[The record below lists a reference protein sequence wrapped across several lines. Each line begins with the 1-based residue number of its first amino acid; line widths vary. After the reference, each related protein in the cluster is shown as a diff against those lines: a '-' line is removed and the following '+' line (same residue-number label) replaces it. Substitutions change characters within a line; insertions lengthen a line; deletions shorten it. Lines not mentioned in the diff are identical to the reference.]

1 LGKAERSSGIA
12 FRTAAARA
20 DRFGRSTLFLYLQ
33 GMPMTLTPQREP
45 ISDGAR
51 RVARTA
57 VAAGLVAALCAAG
70 PIPLAYSADGP
81 SPNSTAPADG
91 TVKSANAKLGSD
103 DADLLAEAKADGD
116 KNVTMMIATAPGQ
129 TEQVAAKLDAVKG
142 GSVGRTYDKLGYVR
156 ATVPTAKADS
166 AIAAAAKLSSVHG
179 IDLREEIPLDDPSA
193 SGSAKPASAT
203 ASYPAPGRK
212 TPAENPYNPS
222 FETGAVDF
230 VRDHPKA
237 DGRGVT
243 IGILDSGVDLGHPAL
258 QKTTTGERKI
268 VDWVTATDPIVDGDA
283 TWRPMVTSVSGP
295 AFTYGGRTWT
305 APAGSYQV
313 SMFSEAATAGG
324 DAKGD
329 ANRDG
334 DTTDKWG
341 VLYDAAAGT
350 VRVDLNNNL
359 DFSDDA
365 PMKPYKDGY
374 QIGYFGTDDPST
386 DVVERQ
392 PFVVQIRK
400 DVPMDPFGGDWV
412 GKKADFV
419 NIGVIESEHGT
430 HVAGITSANGLFG
443 GRMNGAAPGAKIVS
457 SRACTW
463 TGGCTNVALT
473 EGMIDLV
480 VNRGVDIVNMSIGSL
495 PALNDGNNAR
505 AELYTRLID
514 TYGVQLVISAGNS
527 GPGANTIGDPGLA
540 DKVISVGAGI
550 SRATWAANYGSAVE
564 KKYAMMPF
572 SSRGP
577 REDGGFTPTLVAPG
591 AAINTTQTWLP
602 GAPVAEAGY
611 SLPAGYSM
619 LQGTSMASP
628 QATGASALLLS
639 AAKQKGIELEPAD
652 LRTALTSTAHH
663 IKGVQAYEEGA
674 GRIDIVDAWD
684 AIRDGAS
691 AHDYTVKA
699 PVDTAIDQALKTPG
713 FGTGLYD
720 REGGLKAGDKKTY
733 DVTITRTSGTAKA
746 VRHDLRFENNAGD
759 TFRIVGSDEVELPL
773 NQPVTVKV
781 RAHPRS
787 AGLKSAIL
795 EVDDPRTEGVDK
807 QILTTVVVSEPVKYT
822 YSASNTV
829 QRNSTQSYFVTV
841 PAGATSLEVAI
852 GGLKDKSQTRFIAI
866 HPYGVPVDNT
876 STPNCYNNYLD
887 GNGCKP
893 DARSYANPQAGV
905 WEIEVE
911 SRRTSPLLDNPYKL
925 DVAVYG
931 AVFDPE
937 TVTVPEAKVN
947 APAAVSWKVT
957 NKLAAIDGKPAGGP
971 LGSSKTARPAI
982 KEGETQTTTVEVPAG
997 AKSLDVAIG
1006 NVSDATADLDL
1017 TVYDASGAVVGQS
1030 ADGDSEEA
1038 VSVASPAAGTYTIE
1052 VAGYS
1057 VPSGSTAY
1065 DYRDVFFA
1073 SSLGTVSVDGSTPVK
1088 LGTGDSATV
1097 SASVTAAAA
1106 APAGREFF
1114 GQVQLVNSRG
1124 TVAGIGNVK
1133 IEKVTP

>member
-1 LGKAERSSGIA
+1 
-12 FRTAAARA
+12 
-20 DRFGRSTLFLYLQ
+20 
-33 GMPMTLTPQREP
+33 MTLTPQRDHET
-45 ISDGAR
+45 GAR
-51 RVARTA
+51 RVARIA
-57 VAAGLVAALCAAG
+57 VAAGLVAALSAAG
-70 PIPLAYSADGP
+70 PIPMAFSAGNDSG
-81 SPNSTAPADG
+81 AADPG
-91 TVKSANAKLGSD
+91 AKSATAKLGSD
-103 DADLLAEAKADGD
+103 DAGLLAEAKAAGD
-116 KNVTMMIATAPGQ
+116 KNVTMMVATAPGQ
-129 TEQVAAKLDAVKG
+129 TEQVAEKLDAVKG

-156 ATVPTAKADS
+156 ATVPTSKADS

-179 IDLREEIPLDDPSA
+179 IDLRQDIPLDDPTPSA
-193 SGSAKPASAT
+193 DRAKGAASAT
-203 ASYPAPGRK
+203 TATTYPAPGKK

-230 VRDHPKA
+230 VEDHPKA

-268 VDWVTATDPIVDGDA
+268 VDWVTATDPILDSDA
-283 TWRPMVTSVSGP
+283 TWRPMVSSVSGP
-295 AFTYGGRTWT
+295 AFTYGGKSWT
-305 APAGSYQV
+305 APAGSYQI
-313 SMFSEAATAGG
+313 SLFRESATTGG

-334 DTTDKWG
+334 DTTDTWG

-350 VRVDLNNNL
+350 VRVDLNNNY
-359 DFSDDA
+359 DFADDE
-365 PMKPYKDGY
+365 PMKPYKDGF
-374 QIGYFGTDDPST
+374 QIGYFGTDNPST

-392 PFVVQIRK
+392 PFVVEIRK

-430 HVAGITSANGLFG
+430 HVAGITAANSLFG

-480 VNRGVDIVNMSIGSL
+480 VNRGVDIVNMSIGGL

-540 DKVISVGAGI
+540 DKVISVGASI
-550 SRATWAANYGSAVE
+550 SKETWASNYGSQVE
-564 KKYAMMPF
+564 KSYAMLPF

-577 REDGGFTPTLVAPG
+577 REDGGFTPTLSAPG
-591 AAINTTQTWLP
+591 ASINTTQTWLP
-602 GAPVAEAGY
+602 GSPVAEAGY

-628 QATGASALLLS
+628 QAAGASALLLS
-639 AAKQKGIELEPAD
+639 AAKRKGMELTPAT
-652 LRTALTSTAHH
+652 LRTALTSTADH
-663 IKGVQAYEEGA
+663 ISGVQAYAEGA
-674 GRIDIVDAWD
+674 GLIDIVDAWD
-684 AIRDGAS
+684 AIKDGAT

-699 PVDTAIDQALKTPG
+699 PVDTAIDYALKTPG

-720 REGGLKAGDKKTY
+720 REGGLKAGVKKSYEIT
-733 DVTITRTSGTAKA
+733 VTRTSGADKA
-746 VRHDLRFENNAGD
+746 IRHELNFENNAAG
-759 TFRIVGSDEVELPL
+759 TFRIVGKDEISLGL
-773 NQPVTVKV
+773 NKPVTVKV
-781 RAHPRS
+781 TAQSPT

-807 QILTTVVVSEPVKYT
+807 QILTTVVVSAPLKYT
-822 YSASNTV
+822 FSASNTV
-829 QRNSTQSYFVTV
+829 QRNSSKSYFVTV
-841 PAGATSLEVAI
+841 PEGARSLEVAI
-852 GGLKDKSQTRFIAI
+852 GGLKGKSQTRFIAI
-866 HPYGVPVDNT
+866 HPYGVPVDST

-887 GNGCKP
+887 GNGCRP
-893 DARSYANPQAGV
+893 DVRAYADPQPGV

-925 DVAVYG
+925 DVTVLG
-931 AVFDPE
+931 AAFDPE
-937 TVTVPEAKVN
+937 VVTVPEAKVGT
-947 APAAVSWKVT
+947 PADASWKVT
-957 NKLAAIDGKPAGGP
+957 NGFAAIDGKLVGGP
-971 LGSSKTARPAI
+971 LGSSKTARPSI

-1006 NVSDATADLDL
+1006 KPSDASADLDL
-1017 TVYDASGAVVGQS
+1017 TVFDASGKQVGQS

-1038 VSVASPAAGTYTIE
+1038 VSVANPAAGTYTIE
-1052 VAGYS
+1052 VVGYA
-1057 VPSGSTAY
+1057 VPAGSTEY
-1065 DYRDVFFA
+1065 DYRDVFF
-1073 SSLGTVSVDGSTPVK
+1073 SSALGTVSVDESTPVK
-1088 LGTGDSATV
+1088 LGTGQSANV
-1097 SASVTAAAA
+1097 AASVTAAAP
-1106 APAGREFF
+1106 APEGREFF
-1114 GQVQLVNSRG
+1114 GQVQLVNARG
-1124 TVAGIGNVK
+1124 SVAGIGSVK

>member
-1 LGKAERSSGIA
+1 
-12 FRTAAARA
+12 
-20 DRFGRSTLFLYLQ
+20 
-33 GMPMTLTPQREP
+33 MPMTLTPQRDP
-45 ISDGAR
+45 ISGAR
-51 RVARTA
+51 RVARIA
-57 VAAGLVAALCAAG
+57 VAAGLVAALSAAG
-70 PIPLAYSADGP
+70 PIPMAFSAGE
-81 SPNSTAPADG
+81 TPAAADPA
-91 TVKSANAKLGSD
+91 VKSAADKLGSD
-103 DADLLAEAKADGD
+103 DADALAEAKAEGD
-116 KNVTMMIATAPGQ
+116 KNVTMMIATAPGR
-129 TEQVAAKLDAVKG
+129 TEQVAEELDAVKG
-142 GSVGRTYDKLGYVR
+142 GFVGRTYDKLGYVR

-179 IDLREEIPLDDPSA
+179 IDLRQEIPLDDPTPGADTAKGAA
-193 SGSAKPASAT
+193 STGT
-203 ASYPAPGRK
+203 ASYPAPDAK
-212 TPAENPYNPS
+212 TPARNPYNPS

-230 VRDHPKA
+230 VKEHPKA
-237 DGRGVT
+237 DGRGIT

-283 TWRPMVTSVSGP
+283 TWRPMLTSVSGP
-295 AFTYGGRTWT
+295 SFTFGGKTWT

-313 SMFSEAATAGG
+313 NLFRESATTGG

-334 DTTDKWG
+334 DTTDTWG

-350 VRVDLNNNL
+350 VRVDLNNNF
-359 DFSDDA
+359 DFSDDT
-365 PMKPYKDGY
+365 PMKPYKDGF
-374 QIGYFGTDDPST
+374 QVGYFGTDDPST

-392 PFVVQIRK
+392 PFVVEVRK
-400 DVPMDPFGGDWV
+400 DVVYNSSGA
-412 GKKADFV
+412 KADFV

-457 SRACTW
+457 SRACSW
-463 TGGCTNVALT
+463 SGGCTNVALT

-480 VNRGVDIVNMSIGSL
+480 TKRGVDIVNMSIGGL

-527 GPGANTIGDPGLA
+527 GPGVNTIGDPGLA
-540 DKVISVGAGI
+540 DKVISVGAAI
-550 SRATWAANYGSAVE
+550 SKQTWASNYGSVVE

-577 REDGGFTPTLVAPG
+577 REDGGFTPTLSAPG
-591 AAINTTQTWLP
+591 ASINTTQTWLP
-602 GAPVAEAGY
+602 GSPVAEAGY

-628 QATGASALLLS
+628 QAAGASALLLS
-639 AAKQKGIELEPAD
+639 AAKQKGIELKPAT
-652 LRTALTSTAHH
+652 LRTALTSTADH

-674 GRIDIVDAWD
+674 GLINIGDAWD
-684 AIRDGAS
+684 AIRDGAT
-691 AHDYTVKA
+691 AHEYTIKA
-699 PVDTAIDQALKTPG
+699 PVDTAIDQFLKTPG

-720 REGGLKAGDKKTY
+720 RESGLKSGQKKTY
-733 DVTITRTSGTAKA
+733 EVTITRTSGADRA
-746 VRHDLRFENNAGD
+746 IRHELHFANNAGD
-759 TFRIVGSDEVELPL
+759 TFRLVGSDEVKLPL

-781 RAHPRS
+781 QAAPRS
-787 AGLKSAIL
+787 AGVKSAIL
-795 EVDDPRTEGVDK
+795 EVDDPKTEGLDK
-807 QILTTVVVSEPVKYT
+807 QVLTTVVVSAPVKFT
-822 YSASNTV
+822 YSAAGSV
-829 QRNSTQSYFVTV
+829 QRNSTKSYFVTV
-841 PAGATSLEVAI
+841 PEGAKSLEVAI
-852 GGLKDKSQTRFIAI
+852 GGLKGKSQTRFIAI
-866 HPYGVPVDNT
+866 HPYGTPVDNT
-876 STPNCYNNYLD
+876 STPFCYNNYLD

-893 DARSYANPQAGV
+893 DVRSYADPQAGV

-925 DVAVYG
+925 DVAVLG
-931 AVFDPE
+931 AAFDPE
-937 TVTVPEAKVN
+937 TVTVPEAKVGT
-947 APAAVSWKVT
+947 PADASWKVT
-957 NKLAAIDGKPAGGP
+957 NNYAALDGKLVGGP
-971 LGSSKTARPAI
+971 LGSSKTARPTI

-1006 NVSDATADLDL
+1006 GVSDAAADLDL
-1017 TVYDASGAVVGQS
+1017 TVKDKSGTVVGQS

-1065 DYRDVFFA
+1065 DYQDVFF
-1073 SSLGTVSVDGSTPVK
+1073 SSALGTVTVDESAPVK
-1088 LGTGDSATV
+1088 LVTGQSATV
-1097 SASVTAAAA
+1097 SGSVTAAAA
-1106 APAGREFF
+1106 APEGREFF
-1114 GQVQLVNSRG
+1114 GQVQLVNARG
-1124 TVAGIGNVK
+1124 TVAGIGSVK

>member
-1 LGKAERSSGIA
+1 MTHTPER
-12 FRTAAARA
+12 
-20 DRFGRSTLFLYLQ
+20 D
-33 GMPMTLTPQREP
+33 P
-45 ISDGAR
+45 ISGPRRLAR
-51 RVARTA
+51 IA
-57 VAAGLVAALCAAG
+57 VAVGVVAALSAAG
-70 PIPLAYSADGP
+70 PIPLALATDAPHATAADPG
-81 SPNSTAPADG
+81 
-91 TVKSANAKLGSD
+91 VKSAHDKLGSD

-129 TEQVAAKLDAVKG
+129 TEQVAGELDAVKG
-142 GSVGRTYDKLGYVR
+142 GSVGRTYDKIGYVR
-156 ATVPTAKADS
+156 ATVPTAKAD
-166 AIAAAAKLSSVHG
+166 AVIKAAAKLSSVHA
-179 IDLREEIPLDDPSA
+179 IDLRQEIQLDDPTPSA
-193 SGSAKPASAT
+193 DTAQGAKSTGSAAT
-203 ASYPAPGRK
+203 YSGPGK
-212 TPAENPYNPS
+212 DTPARNPYNPS

-268 VDWVTATDPIVDGDA
+268 VDWVTATDPILDSDA
-283 TWRPMVTSVSGP
+283 TWRPQVTPVSGSS
-295 AFTYGGRTWT
+295 FTYNGRTWT

-313 SMFSEAATAGG
+313 SLFRESYTAGG
-324 DAKGD
+324 DAAGD

-334 DTTDKWG
+334 DTTDVWG
-341 VLYDAAAGT
+341 LLYDPVAGT
-350 VRVDLNNNL
+350 VRVDLNNNF
-359 DFSDDA
+359 DFTDDT
-365 PMKPYKDGY
+365 PMKPYKEGY
-374 QIGYFGTDDPST
+374 QVGYFGTDDPAT

-400 DVPMDPFGGDWV
+400 DVPMDPYGGTWV

-430 HVAGITSANGLFG
+430 HVAGITAANGLFG
-443 GRMNGAAPGAKIVS
+443 GKMNGAAPGAKIVS

-480 VNRGVDIVNMSIGSL
+480 ANRGVDIVNMSIGGL

-540 DKVISVGAGI
+540 DKVISVGAAI
-550 SRATWAANYGSAVE
+550 SKETWASNYGSAVE

-577 REDGGFTPTLVAPG
+577 REDGGFTPTLSAPG
-591 AAINTTQTWLP
+591 ASINSTQTWLP
-602 GAPVAEAGY
+602 GSPVAEAGY
-611 SLPAGYSM
+611 KLPAGYSM

-628 QATGASALLLS
+628 QAAGASALLLS
-639 AAKQKGIELEPAD
+639 AAKQKGIDLTPAT
-652 LRTALTSTAHH
+652 LRTALTSTADH
-663 IKGVQAYEEGA
+663 IPGTQAYEEGA
-674 GRIDIVDAWD
+674 GLIDIVDAWD
-684 AIRDGAS
+684 AIRDDAT

-699 PVDTAIDQALKTPG
+699 PVDTAIDFALKTPG

-720 REGGLKAGDKKTY
+720 REGGLKAGEKKTY
-733 DVTITRTSGTAKA
+733 DVTVTRTSGPDRAI
-746 VRHDLRFENNAGD
+746 RHELNFENNAGD
-759 TFRIVGSDEVELPL
+759 TFRIVGDDVVKLPL

-781 RAHPRS
+781 QAAPRS

-795 EVDDPRTEGVDK
+795 EVDDPGTEGIDK
-807 QILTTVVVSEPVKYT
+807 QILTTVVVATPVNHT
-822 YSASNTV
+822 FSASGSV
-829 QRNSTQSYFVTV
+829 QRNSTRSYFLNV
-841 PAGATSLEVAI
+841 PAGAKSLEVAI

-866 HPYGVPVDNT
+866 HPYGTPVDTT
-876 STPNCYNNYLD
+876 STPNCYNNYFD
-887 GNGCKP
+887 GNGCRP
-893 DARSYANPQAGV
+893 DVRAYADPQPGV
-905 WEIEVE
+905 WEVEVE
-911 SRRTSPLLDNPYKL
+911 ARRTSPLLDNPYTL
-925 DVAVYG
+925 EATVLG
-931 AVFDPE
+931 AAFDPQ
-937 TVTVPEAKVN
+937 TVTVPEAKVGT
-947 APAAVSWKVT
+947 PATASWKVT
-957 NKLAAIDGKPAGGP
+957 NAYAALDGKLVGGP
-971 LGSSKTARPAI
+971 LGSSKTARPSI
-982 KEGETQTTTVEVPAG
+982 KEGETQTTTVTVPAG

-1006 NVSDATADLDL
+1006 GVSDTAADLDL
-1017 TVYDASGAVVGQS
+1017 TVYDESGKRVAQS

-1038 VSVASPAAGTYTIE
+1038 VSIPNPAAGTYRIE

-1057 VPSGSTAY
+1057 VPSGSTDY
-1065 DYRDVFFA
+1065 DYRDVFF
-1073 SSLGTVSVDGSTPVK
+1073 SSALGTVTVDDSSAVK

-1097 SASVTAAAA
+1097 SGQVTAAAE

-1114 GQVQLVNSRG
+1114 GRVQLVNARG
-1124 TVAGIGNVK
+1124 TVAGIGSVK

>member
-1 LGKAERSSGIA
+1 MTHTPERDPIPGH
-12 FRTAAARA
+12 RRLARI
-20 DRFGRSTLFLYLQ
+20 GL
-33 GMPMTLTPQREP
+33 
-45 ISDGAR
+45 
-51 RVARTA
+51 A
-57 VAAGLVAALCAAG
+57 VGVVAALCATG
-70 PIPLAYSADGP
+70 PIPLALAAD
-81 SPNSTAPADG
+81 APPAAATDPG
-91 TVKSANAKLGSD
+91 VKSAHDKLGSD

-116 KNVTMMIATAPGQ
+116 KNVTMMIATAPGK
-129 TEQVAAKLDAVKG
+129 TEQVTEELHAVKG

-166 AIAAAAKLSSVHG
+166 AIAAAAKLSSVHA
-179 IDLREEIPLDDPSA
+179 IDLRQEIALDDPTPNA
-193 SGSAKPASAT
+193 DTAKSAT
-203 ASYPAPGRK
+203 ATKTYPGPGK
-212 TPAENPYNPS
+212 DTPAENPYNPS

-230 VRDHPKA
+230 VDEHPKA

-268 VDWVTATDPIVDGDA
+268 VDWVTATDPILDSDA
-283 TWRPMVTSVSGP
+283 TWRPMVTAVSGP
-295 AFTYGGRTWT
+295 SFSYGGQTWA
-305 APAGSYQV
+305 APAGSYQI
-313 SMFSEAATAGG
+313 STFKESATTGG
-324 DAKGD
+324 DEKGD
-329 ANRDG
+329 LNRDG
-334 DTTDKWG
+334 DTTDSWG

-350 VRVDLNNNL
+350 VTLDLNNNH
-359 DFSDDA
+359 DFTDDT

-374 QIGYFGTDDPST
+374 QIGYFGTDDPKT
-386 DVVERQ
+386 DVVERV

-400 DVPMDPFGGDWV
+400 DVPMDPFGGSWV

-430 HVAGITSANGLFG
+430 HVAGITAANGLFG
-443 GRMNGAAPGAKIVS
+443 GEMNGAAPGAKIVS

-480 VNRGVDIVNMSIGSL
+480 ANRGVDIVNMSIGGL

-540 DKVISVGAGI
+540 DKVISVGAAI
-550 SRATWAANYGSAVE
+550 SRQTWAANYGSQVE
-564 KKYAMMPF
+564 KKYALLPF

-602 GAPVAEAGY
+602 GSPVAEAGY

-628 QATGASALLLS
+628 QAAGASALLLS
-639 AAKQKGIELEPAD
+639 AAKRKGIDLTPAT
-652 LRTALTSTAHH
+652 LRTALTSTADH

-674 GRIDIVDAWD
+674 GRINIVDAWD
-684 AIRDGAS
+684 AIRDDAT

-699 PVDTAIDQALKTPG
+699 PVDTALDQALKTPG
-713 FGTGLYD
+713 YGTGLYD
-720 REGGLKAGDKKTY
+720 REGGLKAGQKKTY
-733 DVTITRTSGTAKA
+733 DVTITRTSGPDKA
-746 VRHDLRFENNAGD
+746 VWHELHFENNAGD
-759 TFRIVGSDEVELPL
+759 TFRILGDDVVRLPL

-781 RAHPRS
+781 QAAPRS
-787 AGLKSAIL
+787 AGIKSAIL

-807 QILTTVVVSEPVKYT
+807 QILTTVVVSAPVNYT
-822 YSASNTV
+822 YSASSSV
-829 QRNSTQSYFVTV
+829 QRNSTQSYFLNV
-841 PAGATSLEVAI
+841 PAGAKSLEVAI

-866 HPYGVPVDNT
+866 HPYGTPVDNT
-876 STPNCYNNYLD
+876 GTPYCYNNYLD

-893 DARSYANPQAGV
+893 DVRSYADPQAGV

-911 SRRTSPLLDNPYKL
+911 SRRTSPLLDNPYTL
-925 DVAVYG
+925 DVSVLG
-931 AVFDPE
+931 AAFDPE
-937 TVTVPEAKVN
+937 TVTVPEVKVGT
-947 APAAVSWKVT
+947 PATASWKVT
-957 NKLAAIDGKPAGGP
+957 NKYAALDGKLVGGP
-971 LGSSKTARPAI
+971 LGSSKTARPSI
-982 KEGETQTTTVEVPAG
+982 KEGETQTTTVDVPAG

-1006 NVSDATADLDL
+1006 NVSDAAADLDL
-1017 TVYDASGAVVGQS
+1017 TVYDASGKQVAQS

-1038 VSVASPAAGTYTIE
+1038 VSVPSPAAGTYTIK
-1052 VAGYS
+1052 VVGYS
-1057 VPSGSTAY
+1057 VPSGSTDY
-1065 DYRDVFFA
+1065 DYRDVFF
-1073 SSLGTVSVDGSTPVK
+1073 SSTLGTVTVDDSTPVK

-1097 SASVTAAAA
+1097 TGQVTAAAE

-1114 GQVQLVNSRG
+1114 GRLQLVNARG
-1124 TVAGIGNVK
+1124 TVAGVGSVK

>member
-1 LGKAERSSGIA
+1 
-12 FRTAAARA
+12 
-20 DRFGRSTLFLYLQ
+20 
-33 GMPMTLTPQREP
+33 MPMTLTPQR
-45 ISDGAR
+45 
-51 RVARTA
+51 RVARIA
-57 VAAGLVAALCAAG
+57 VAAGLVAALSAAG
-70 PIPLAYSADGP
+70 PIPLAFSADGP
-81 SPNSTAPADG
+81 SATAPSDG
-91 TVKSANAKLGSD
+91 TVKSAADKLGSD

-116 KNVTMMIATAPGQ
+116 KNITMMVATAPGK
-129 TEQVAAKLDAVKG
+129 TEQVAKELDAVKG
-142 GSVGRTYDKLGYVR
+142 GVVGRTYDKVGYVR
-156 ATVPTAKADS
+156 ATVPTSRADS

-179 IDLREEIPLDDPSA
+179 IDLREEIPLDDPSVA
-193 SGSAKPASAT
+193 STAKSSSAT
-203 ASYPAPGRK
+203 ATYPAPDK
-212 TPAENPYNPS
+212 TTPARNPYNPS

-230 VRDHPKA
+230 VKDHPKA

-268 VDWVTATDPIVDGDA
+268 VDWVTATDPVNDGDR
-283 TWRPMVTSVSGP
+283 TWRPMLTSVSGP
-295 AFTYGGRTWT
+295 TFTYGGRTWT
-305 APAGSYQV
+305 APAGSYRI
-313 SMFSEAATAGG
+313 STFLESYTTGG
-324 DAKGD
+324 DAAGD
-329 ANRDG
+329 VNRDG
-334 DTTDKWG
+334 DTTDSWG

-350 VRVDLNNNL
+350 VRVDLNNNN
-359 DFSDDA
+359 DFSDDT
-365 PMKPYKDGY
+365 PMKPYKDGF
-374 QIGYFGTDDPST
+374 QIGYFGTDNPAT

-392 PFVVQIRK
+392 PFVVEIRK
-400 DVPMDPFGGDWV
+400 DVVYNSTGS
-412 GKKADFV
+412 KADFV

-430 HVAGITSANGLFG
+430 HVAGITAANGLFG

-463 TGGCTNVALT
+463 TGSCTNIALT

-480 VNRGVDIVNMSIGSL
+480 VNRGVDIVNMSIGGL

-550 SRATWAANYGSAVE
+550 SKETWAANYGSKVE
-564 KKYAMMPF
+564 KKYALLPF

-602 GAPVAEAGY
+602 GAPVAESGY

-639 AAKQKGIELEPAD
+639 AAKQKGIALTPAK
-652 LRTALTSTAHH
+652 LRTALTSTAKH

-684 AIRDGAS
+684 AIRHEAN
-691 AHDYTVKA
+691 AHEATAHEYSVKA
-699 PVDTAIDQALKTPG
+699 PVDTAIDYALKTPG

-733 DVTITRTSGTAKA
+733 DVTVTRTSGPDKA
-746 VRHDLRFENNAGD
+746 VRHRLRLENNAGG
-759 TFRIVGSDEVELPL
+759 TFKLLGDDDVRLPL

-781 RAHPRS
+781 QAHPRS
-787 AGLKSAIL
+787 AGIKSAIL
-795 EVDDPRTEGVDK
+795 DVDDPRTEGVDK
-807 QILTTVVVSEPVKYT
+807 QILATVVVSTPVKYT
-822 YSASNTV
+822 FSAADTV
-829 QRNSTQSYFVTV
+829 QRDSSQSYFLTV
-841 PAGATSLEVAI
+841 PEGAKSLEVAI

-876 STPNCYNNYLD
+876 STPYCYNNYLD

-893 DARSYANPQAGV
+893 DVRSYTDPQAGV

-925 DVAVYG
+925 NVAVYG
-931 AVFDPE
+931 VAFDPE
-937 TVTVPEAKVN
+937 TVIVPEAKVGTPVT
-947 APAAVSWKVT
+947 ASWKVT
-957 NKLAAIDGKPAGGP
+957 NAFAAIDGKLVGGP
-971 LGSSKTARPAI
+971 LGSAKSARPTI
-982 KEGETQTTTVEVPAG
+982 REGETQITTVEVPAG

-1006 NVSDATADLDL
+1006 NVSDASADLDL
-1017 TVYDASGAVVGQS
+1017 TVKNAVGTTVGSS

-1038 VSVASPAAGTYTIE
+1038 VSIASPAAGTYTIE

-1065 DYRDVFFA
+1065 DYQDVFFSA
-1073 SSLGTVSVDGSTPVK
+1073 ALGTVTVDGSAPVK
-1088 LGTGDSATV
+1088 LATGASATV
-1097 SASVTAAAA
+1097 SGSVTAAAA
-1106 APAGREFF
+1106 APEGREFF
-1114 GQVQLVNSRG
+1114 GQVQLVNGNGS
-1124 TVAGIGNVK
+1124 VAGLGSMR